1 MHYYNAVV
9 LWASCLNKTLD
20 QYPDLR
26 NVINSKPSDNEP
38 SISLNIVLNISCF
51 LLKIVSYIS
60 YYFIYH
66 P

>member
-26 NVINSKPSDNEP
+26 NANNSKPVEHGFVHY
-38 SISLNIVLNISCF
+38 LEKNIGGLSVDGYRVINDDV
-51 LLKIVSYIS
+51 K
-60 YYFIYH
+60 
-66 P
+66 